1 MSLFNTMR
9 TSVSGMA
16 AQSNALSTIGDNIA
30 NSSTTGYKEADAQFE
45 TVIGNSAVSSYESGG
60 VLTDIRYG
68 VAQQGTLETTTSPTD
83 LAVNG
88 NGFFVVGSGS
98 SGGSGQYLTR
108 AGSFVPDSTGNLVN
122 AAGYQLMGYKL
133 GSDGTPATGLSVV
146 NLNTN
151 ELQASPST
159 SGTLDAN
166 LPSAAAVV
174 SGGTPGTTGT
184 NSPPSQNYTAPTYS
198 AETTMTVYDDLG
210 QADTLDVYFTKTGD
224 NSWEAAAYN
233 HADASPGG
241 TFPYAGTGPL
251 GSVKLT
257 FDPSTGKLASG
268 SLSTLKVNVPGG
280 TQGLPIDLSSTT
292 QLATSFSVSTSTTDG
307 NPPSKLSSVAIGSDG
322 TVTATY
328 ASGSQA
334 ALYRIPLA
342 TVQSPDNLTELNGN
356 VYQTSANS
364 GSMLLNTAGTGAT
377 GKIQS
382 DALEQSTV
390 DLATELTNMIQAQR
404 GYEANSKVLQA
415 ASDMLSNLERL
426 QVS

>member
-16 AQSNALSTIGDNIA
+16 AQSNALSAIGDNIA

-45 TVIGNSAVSSYESGG
+45 TVIGNSAVSTYESGG

-68 VAQQGTLETTTSPTD
+68 VAQQGTLETTTSATD

-88 NGFFVVGSGS
+88 SGFFVVS
-98 SGGSGQYLTR
+98 SGGSGSGQYLTR
-108 AGSFVPDSTGNLVN
+108 AGSFVADSTGNLVN

-133 GSDGTPATGLSVV
+133 ATDGTPATGLSVV
-146 NLNTN
+146 NLNTS

-159 SGTLDAN
+159 SGTLNAN
-166 LPSAAAVV
+166 LPSTAAVV

-184 NSPPSQNYTAPTYS
+184 NPSGSQAYTAPSYS

-210 QADTLDVYFTKTGD
+210 QADTLDVYFTKTGS

-241 TFPYAGTGPL
+241 TFPYANGPL
-251 GSVKLT
+251 GTAKLT
-257 FDPSTGKLASG
+257 FDPTTGQLASG
-268 SLSTLKVNVPGG
+268 SASTLDVNVPGG
-280 TQGLPIDLSSTT
+280 TTNLPISLASTT
-292 QLATSFSVSTSTTDG
+292 QLATDFSVSTSTTDG
-307 NPPSKLSSVAIGSDG
+307 NAPSKLSSVAIGSDG

-356 VYQTSANS
+356 VYQTSADS
-364 GSMLLNTAGTGAT
+364 GSLLLGTAGTGAT

-390 DLATELTNMIQAQR
+390 DLATQLTNMIQAQR

-426 QVS
+426 QVSG

>member
-30 NSSTTGYKEADAQFE
+30 NSSTTGYKEANAQFE
-45 TVIGNSAVSSYESGG
+45 TVIGDSAVSSYESGG

-68 VAQQGTLETTTSPTD
+68 VAQQGTLETTTSATD

-88 NGFFVVGSGS
+88 NGFFVVSRGD
-98 SGGSGQYLTR
+98 SGQFLTR

-133 GSDGTPATGLSVV
+133 ASDGTPSTTLSVV
-146 NLNTN
+146 NLNTS

-159 SGTLDAN
+159 SGTLSAN
-166 LPSAAAVV
+166 LPSAAAANS
-174 SGGTPGTTGT
+174 SGGTPGTAGT
-184 NSPPSQNYTAPTYS
+184 NPNNSQSYTAPSYS

-210 QADTLDVYFTKTGD
+210 QADTLDVYFTKTGS
-224 NSWEAAAYN
+224 NTWEAAAYN
-233 HADASPGG
+233 HADASAGG
-241 TFPYAGTGPL
+241 TFPYAHNPL
-251 GSVKLT
+251 GTVNLT
-257 FDPSTGKLASG
+257 FDPTTGKLASG
-268 SLSTLKVNVPGG
+268 SPSTLKVNVPGG
-280 TQGLPIDLSSTT
+280 TSNLPIALTSTT
-292 QLATSFSVSTSTTDG
+292 QLAPGFSVSTSPTDG
-307 NPPSKLSSVAIGSDG
+307 NAPSKLSSVAVGSDG

-364 GSMLLNTAGTGAT
+364 GSLLLGTAGTGAT

-426 QVS
+426 QVN